1 MRGVY
6 RLRVPSWDNEK
17 FSAPCQFFCPIGIP
31 TQQRLA
37 LLRQGKIDEA
47 LKLILKYTPFPGSV
61 CGTLCPNP
69 CMEGCTRSTID
80 EAIKIGELGLQSAYV
95 EIDSPKISTGKK
107 VSVIGGGVAGLS
119 AAWQLARLG
128 HGVTVYDDAAQIGG
142 KLAQVIPHS
151 RISQELLEAEVNRVK
166 KIGVEF
172 VTNCKVD
179 AEKFSE
185 ICDASDA
192 VLIAVGGHKA
202 RYFPWEGAEHLT
214 LGVEFLKAINRGE
227 KPRVGKN
234 VVVIGGGNSGMDVA
248 TSAYEQGAQNVVVV
262 DVVKPA
268 AFPKEIRRLENFGGK
283 IV

>member
-80 EAIKIGELGLQSAYV
+80 EAIKIGEFGLHSAYV

-119 AAWQLARLG
+119 AAWQLAWLG
-128 HGVTVYDDAAQIGG
+128 HSVTVYDEAAQIGG

-151 RISQELLEAEVNRVK
+151 RISQELLEAEVTRVK
-166 KIGVEF
+166 KIPA
-172 VTNCKVD
+172 KVSCQVS
-179 AEKFSE
+179 AFSCQEKIFSE
-185 ICDASDA
+185 S
-192 VLIAVGGHKA
+192 
-202 RYFPWEGAEHLT
+202 
-214 LGVEFLKAINRGE
+214 
-227 KPRVGKN
+227 
-234 VVVIGGGNSGMDVA
+234 
-248 TSAYEQGAQNVVVV
+248 
-262 DVVKPA
+262 
-268 AFPKEIRRLENFGGK
+268 
-283 IV
+283 